1 MKKSEYFGPSD
12 YHFNKVNDELRGL
25 ETYVNSLLRN
35 KEGLQEHNRKLEDRL
50 SRNRGYA
57 TFYRDKGLRIM
68 RHNRKLEAVVEEA
81 KELRIQMLAMKKEF
95 LSSNPTRQEKIMA
108 GVFSKW
114 IGELDALADLDGD
127 DDSN

>member
-1 MKKSEYFGPSD
+1 MKTSE
-12 YHFNKVNDELRGL
+12 KL
-25 ETYVNSLLRN
+25 EKFIAHHEAANVRTVSIEFLKDRLPEVR
-35 KEGLQEHNRKLEDRL
+35 RLEDRV

-57 TFYRDKGLRIM
+57 TFYRDKGLSIM
-68 RHNRKLEAVVEEA
+68 RHDRKLDAVVEDA

-114 IGELDALADLDGD
+114 INELDALAELSEEKDG
-127 DDSN
+127 